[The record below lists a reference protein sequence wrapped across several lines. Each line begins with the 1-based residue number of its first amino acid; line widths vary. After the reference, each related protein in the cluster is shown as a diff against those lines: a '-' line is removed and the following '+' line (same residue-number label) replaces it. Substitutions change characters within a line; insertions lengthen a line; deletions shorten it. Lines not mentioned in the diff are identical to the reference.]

1 MAGNL
6 TPFDVV
12 TTSASVTFPA
22 VDIVI
27 ASESPTEPI
36 VSPFAIVIPLLWI
49 SLCENV
55 TAPVDAILIASVS
68 DAEPILPASAM
79 TKLLPEVMS
88 PVVVI
93 VSIYASF
100 QYFAS
105 EPKSTSLSVVGLNTT
120 TSNKIC

>member
-1 MAGNL
+1 M
-6 TPFDVV
+6 
-12 TTSASVTFPA
+12 
-22 VDIVI
+22 
-27 ASESPTEPI
+27 
-36 VSPFAIVIPLLWI
+36 
-49 SLCENV
+49 
-55 TAPVDAILIASVS
+55 DAILIASVS

-105 EPKSTSLSVVGLNTT
+105 EPKSTSLSVVGLNTPS
-120 TSNKIC
+120 SNKICEVPSISKTILLSVLKSIFA